1 MTAPTLLPPRYRRS
15 AHSRT
20 NAEKWAWLFM
30 RASGSL
36 LVVLI
41 FTHLFVNL
49 MTGDG
54 ISAIDFA
61 FVAGKW
67 ASPLWQWWDA
77 AMLVL
82 AMIHGTNGMRQLV
95 NDYARTTWVR
105 RTLKAALGAAFTLVV
120 VLGSL
125 VIFTFDPCPTGA
137 DRADL
142 DASLCASITGTTTT
156 SEAP

>member
-1 MTAPTLLPPRYRRS
+1 
-15 AHSRT
+15 
-20 NAEKWAWLFM
+20 
-30 RASGSL
+30 
-36 LVVLI
+36 
-41 FTHLFVNL
+41 
-49 MTGDG
+49 
-54 ISAIDFA
+54 
-61 FVAGKW
+61 
-67 ASPLWQWWDA
+67 
-77 AMLVL
+77 
-82 AMIHGTNGMRQLV
+82 V

-142 DASLCASITGTTTT
+142 DAALCASITGTTTT